1 MLGSMSEGQPQTVQQ
16 HMQDRFVTM
25 QQRRGIP
32 EVFGDFF
39 SVQRLHGFR
48 QVVTNVQPQQTS

>member
-1 MLGSMSEGQPQTVQQ
+1 MHQNMVNDLAEAMKALDGKKSILSL
-16 HMQDRFVTM
+16 
-25 QQRRGIP
+25 
-32 EVFGDFF
+32 FGVCAYENTAFFF